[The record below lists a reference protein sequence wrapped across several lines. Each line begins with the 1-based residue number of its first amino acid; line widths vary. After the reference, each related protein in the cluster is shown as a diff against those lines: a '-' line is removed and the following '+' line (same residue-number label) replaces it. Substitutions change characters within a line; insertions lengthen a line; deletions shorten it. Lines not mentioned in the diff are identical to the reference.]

1 MKAVCDASSL
11 ISIVST
17 CFANSLKELVKTLGL
32 ELYISK
38 TVYKECIER
47 PITIKRYELS
57 AVRLKQAVKQGWI
70 KVFKEKLYDE
80 MKRIQKTANKIYKIN
95 NRPLELVH
103 EGEAESLALMK
114 RLSAK
119 IFIIDE
125 RTTRMIIE
133 SPEQLAVRLRK
144 KYNAEVAINKKA
156 LREFNSMVGDIDI
169 LRSAELIALCF
180 EHNLLAL
187 PKNIQSLEAALYAVK
202 YAGCAVAGYEIDNY
216 VSSIGET
223 L

>member
-1 MKAVCDASSL
+1 LKAVCDASSL

-187 PKNIQSLEAALYAVK
+187 PKEPQSLEAALYAVK

>member
-187 PKNIQSLEAALYAVK
+187 PKEPQSLEAALYAVK